1 MLSGRVEF
9 EAELISNCHPEPQF
23 VWIAAPSLP
32 QSLKVS
38 AGEERLLR
46 YRRARPSIPVRNVRR
61 VSLLCHVAAEKNAGT
76 VVPAFCPASTPVK
89 KLRAGANNADSC
101 PASIGQAP
109 SLAPPFAS
117 RLQH

>member
-32 QSLKVS
+32 QSLKVA

-76 VVPAFCPASTPVK
+76 VVPAFCPAITPLNKFPYRTHNPHSHLHST
-89 KLRAGANNADSC
+89 
-101 PASIGQAP
+101 
-109 SLAPPFAS
+109 
-117 RLQH
+117 